1 MLTPRAI
8 LAEFVGTFGL
18 VFVGGG
24 AIIVTGGENLVA
36 IAAAHGLI
44 LATMITATMHIS
56 GGQLNPAVSVGLAV
70 IGRQPWPRAG
80 AFIAAQLAGAVVAAY
95 LLRQLFS
102 AGYDVGNLGA
112 TLGELSLSDSEHRS
126 VRGTFGL
133 EMIGTFFLMFAV
145 MGTAV
150 DHRGVGKLAAVGGF
164 GIGLTLAADILC
176 IGPATGGSVNPARSF
191 GPALVAG
198 AWDMHWVY
206 WVAPIVG
213 ATLAAV
219 VYQGVF
225 GRESA

>member
-1 MLTPRAI
+1 MLTSRAV

-18 VFVGGG
+18 MFIGGG
-24 AIIVTGGENLVA
+24 AMIVTGGENLVA

-56 GGQLNPAVSVGLAV
+56 GGQLNPAVAIGLSV
-70 IGRQPWPRAG
+70 IGRQPWPRAA
-80 AFIAAQLAGAVVAAY
+80 AFIAAQVAGAVVAAY

-102 AGYDVGNLGA
+102 PGYDVGNLGA
-112 TLGELSLSDSEHRS
+112 TLGELSRADSEHRS

-150 DHRGVGKLAAVGGF
+150 DGRGVGKLAAGF
-164 GIGLTLAADILC
+164 GIGLTLAAAILC
-176 IGPATGGSVNPARSF
+176 IGPATGGSLNPARSF

-198 AWDMHWVY
+198 AWSMHWVY
-206 WVAPIVG
+206 WVAPIAG
-213 ATLAAV
+213 AMLAAV
-219 VYQGVF
+219 AYQGVF
-225 GRESA
+225 GRDKG